1 MSPLTKKRLTFLAG
15 FLLYFVLLWA
25 LWDTVII
32 YPVKVFVVLLH
43 EVSHAM
49 AAIATGGHVER
60 IVLNADQGGA
70 AYTVG
75 GIPFLTLSAGYLGS
89 LLWGVLFVMLG
100 FSRRL
105 RPRWIITGI
114 GILVLLISVSVVR
127 STFGLL
133 FGFAFGGALLASAK
147 YLPQKANRILLLGLG
162 LTSTLYAILDIKS
175 DIITRSHLRSDAAML
190 AEMTGIPTLF
200 WGFLWIAIALLVSAW
215 LLRWVARRMDQFQ
228 LDTDSPPSSPIS

>member
-1 MSPLTKKRLTFLAG
+1 MSPLTKKRLSFLAG
-15 FLLYFVLLWA
+15 FLLYFALLWA

-49 AAIATGGHVER
+49 AAIATGGSVER
-60 IVLNADQGGA
+60 IVLDANQGGA

-100 FSRRL
+100 FSRWL
-105 RPRWIITGI
+105 RPRWIIATVGLFV
-114 GILVLLISVSVVR
+114 ILTTVSVVR
-127 STFGLL
+127 SPFGLVFGLTFGA
-133 FGFAFGGALLASAK
+133 GLLASSK
-147 YLPQKANRILLLGLG
+147 YLSQRVNRILLLGLG

-175 DIITRSHLRSDAAML
+175 DILARPGLRSDAAML
-190 AEMTGIPTLF
+190 YEMTGVPTIF

-215 LLRWVARRMDQFQ
+215 LLRWVARRMDRFE
-228 LDTDSPPSSPIS
+228 LDPTPPPSPVS

>member
-43 EVSHAM
+43 EVSHAL
-49 AAIATGGHVER
+49 AAMATGGSVER
-60 IVLNADQGGA
+60 IILNANQGGA
-70 AYTVG
+70 AFTVG
-75 GIPFLTLSAGYLGS
+75 GIPFVTLSAGYLGS
-89 LLWGVLFVMLG
+89 LLWGALFVMLG
-100 FSRRL
+100 FSRWL
-105 RPRWIITGI
+105 RPRWIIAGV
-114 GILVLLISVSVVR
+114 GLFVLLITLYVVR
-127 STFGLL
+127 SPFGLL
-133 FGFAFGGALLASAK
+133 FGLAFGGALLASAK
-147 YLPQKANRILLLGLG
+147 YLTQRVNRVLLLGLG

-175 DIITRSHLRSDAAML
+175 DIIARPELRSDAAML

-215 LLRWVARRMDQFQ
+215 LLRWVALRMDRFE
-228 LDTDSPPSSPIS
+228 LDPDPPAPSPTL